1 MKSNFLN
8 AGAIVSAAFIVAV
21 APSARAENFH
31 AHYSVSLI
39 GLPIGAATADAAIGQ
54 SAYKIDFSVKLTGL
68 AAMVSSAKA
77 ALASSGSVNHGVV
90 TPLTYATT
98 SANSRETRTLRMALN
113 GGSVRAVEYSPPW
126 EDKSP
131 DRVPLTEA
139 DKRNIIDPLSAFIM
153 PVPAADLVGPSACN
167 RTVPV
172 YDGYTRFDVT
182 LSFVGHPA
190 DQNQGLCGAG
200 FGLRGPLYPDRRPQ
214 AESGDQIHGGKP
226 ADGCL
231 ACADDAGACRHTL
244 PGFVN
249 DYGRHRGH
257 RSHRYEYR
265 ALNRTHLDVAMT

>member
-153 PVPAADLVGPSACN
+153 PVPAQADLVGPSACN

-182 LSFVGHPA
+182 LSFVAVRQIKTKGYAGPVSVCAARYIPIAGH
-190 DQNQGLCGAG
+190 
-200 FGLRGPLYPDRRPQ
+200 
-214 AESGDQIHGGKP
+214 K
-226 ADGCL
+226 
-231 ACADDAGACRHTL
+231 
-244 PGFVN
+244 
-249 DYGRHRGH
+249 
-257 RSHRYEYR
+257 
-265 ALNRTHLDVAMT
+265 LNRAIKFMEGNRQMDVWLAPMTQAHVVIPYRVSLMTMAGTAVIEATDMNIAP